1 MVGRLFDHYFEI
13 NAGIGAHKSPELY
26 GAFPTDPYSHTPGGK
41 GAQQPGMTGQ
51 VKEDLLCRF
60 GELGVRVTDGCIHFD
75 RALLNGEEFLKEP
88 ATFDYVT
95 VEQQWQ
101 TLELP
106 AGSLAYTLCQV
117 PVVHLKG
124 DTPGIEV
131 KRADGS
137 TQQVA
142 GLSLDLDTS
151 RAMFRRS
158 NDVVQLT
165 VVA

>member
-1 MVGRLFDHYFEI
+1 M
-13 NAGIGAHKSPELY
+13 
-26 GAFPTDPYSHTPGGK
+26 
-41 GAQQPGMTGQ
+41 
-51 VKEDLLCRF
+51 KEDLLCRF
-60 GELGVRVTDGCIHFD
+60 GELGVRVSEGKIHFD
-75 RALLNGEEFLKEP
+75 RALMHAEEFLSAP
-88 ATFDYVT
+88 ASFEYVDVTQTWKT
-95 VEQQWQ
+95 VD
-101 TLELP
+101 LP
-106 AGSLAYTLCQV
+106 ADSLAYTLCQV

-137 TQQVA
+137 IQNVA

-158 NDVVQLT
+158 NNVVQLT

>member
-1 MVGRLFDHYFEI
+1 M
-13 NAGIGAHKSPELY
+13 
-26 GAFPTDPYSHTPGGK
+26 
-41 GAQQPGMTGQ
+41 
-51 VKEDLLCRF
+51 
-60 GELGVRVTDGCIHFD
+60 GVRVTDGCIQFD

-88 ATFDYVT
+88 ATFDYVN

-101 TLELP
+101 KLELP

-117 PVVHLKG
+117 PVVHLRG

-131 KRADGS
+131 KRGDGS

-151 RAMFRRS
+151 RAVFRRS

>member
-1 MVGRLFDHYFEI
+1 
-13 NAGIGAHKSPELY
+13 
-26 GAFPTDPYSHTPGGK
+26 
-41 GAQQPGMTGQ
+41 MTGQ

-75 RALLNGEEFLKEP
+75 RALMNGEEFLKAP
-88 ATFDYVT
+88 ATFEYVD
-95 VEQQWQ
+95 VQQQWQ
-101 TLELP
+101 TLALP
-106 AGSLAYTLCQV
+106 AESLAYTLCQI

-137 TQQVA
+137 TQKVA

-151 RAMFRRS
+151 RAMFRRAHE
-158 NDVVQLT
+158 VVQLT

>member
-1 MVGRLFDHYFEI
+1 M
-13 NAGIGAHKSPELY
+13 
-26 GAFPTDPYSHTPGGK
+26 
-41 GAQQPGMTGQ
+41 
-51 VKEDLLCRF
+51 KEDLLCRF

-101 TLELP
+101 SSNCLREAWPTP
-106 AGSLAYTLCQV
+106 LCQV

-137 TQQVA
+137 TQRVA

>member
-1 MVGRLFDHYFEI
+1 MYFR
-13 NAGIGAHKSPELY
+13 AGNHKFWIV
-26 GAFPTDPYSHTPGGK
+26 AF
-41 GAQQPGMTGQ
+41 
-51 VKEDLLCRF
+51 
-60 GELGVRVTDGCIHFD
+60 
-75 RALLNGEEFLKEP
+75 
-88 ATFDYVT
+88 
-95 VEQQWQ
+95 EQQWQ
-101 TLELP
+101 KLELP

-137 TQQVA
+137 IQNVA

-158 NDVVQLT
+158 NNVVQLM

>member
-1 MVGRLFDHYFEI
+1 M
-13 NAGIGAHKSPELY
+13 
-26 GAFPTDPYSHTPGGK
+26 
-41 GAQQPGMTGQ
+41 
-51 VKEDLLCRF
+51 
-60 GELGVRVTDGCIHFD
+60 RVTDGCIHFD
-75 RALLNGEEFLKEP
+75 RALLNGEQFLKEP
-88 ATFDYVT
+88 ATFDYVN
-95 VEQQWQ
+95 VGQQWQ
-101 TLELP
+101 QLELP

-124 DTPGIEV
+124 GTPGIEV

-137 TQQVA
+137 SQHVA
-142 GLSLDLDTS
+142 GLSLDIDTS